1 MVQVNSETGFYM
13 GEVCRTGGGLS
24 VGDCV
29 PTATANLLFF
39 HQKPSSTI
47 DKVTDDI
54 LSHPYYNGANHGFK
68 TPIVPSALQEVLK
81 KHFGDKIKVRLYSIL
96 PEDSIPNSLK
106 PYNKKVEIG
115 YSAATPFIAISNV
128 EGVQHAWLGVGDP
141 VKRLDTDGHVHSE
154 LYPIMGFLGIE
165 GL

>member
-13 GEVCRTGGGLS
+13 GKVHQKNDNLAVS
-24 VGDCV
+24 DCV

-39 HQKPSSTI
+39 HQKPSTTI

-54 LSHPYYNGANHGFK
+54 LSHPSYNGTNHGFK
-68 TPIVPSALQEVLK
+68 TPVVPSALQQILRK
-81 KHFGDKIKVRLYSIL
+81 YFGNQIKVRLYSIL
-96 PEDSIPNSLK
+96 PEDSIPNGLK

-141 VKRLDTDGHVHSE
+141 VKRLDADGHVHSE